1 MKTLKMIL
9 AAIFTTIAITDV
21 SYPILGTRRREAMI
35 LSSENK
41 KGSEA
46 AYEAGLASGQNQQ
59 DDFRDS
65 DSLDND
71 VETQTRR
78 RNEEDE
84 EDEVK
89 GFEMGQVMTQMLSDD
104 KSYAD
109 DESVVVQ
116 AFGDGSIF
124 NSLSADQK
132 AKIKKRLMSDSNDN
146 VNQTQDAQI
155 QAMNYEDDLEL
166 EEVEVQSLDDEYN
179 DDLDYPQIQGMDADD
194 DSEDVELQSLN
205 DEYSDNL
212 DYAQIQ
218 AMDADDDS
226 EDVEL
231 QSLDDEYSDNLD
243 YAQIQAMDADD
254 DSEEVEVQSLDDEY
268 SDNLD
273 YAQIQ
278 AMDADDDSK
287 EFSAVANLKDAAV
300 VEPLVHA
307 AQEGQAMVAAVRKAE
322 PTAKS
327 VAPVHV
333 EPAAPAIH
341 AEPVIEHQ
349 AASLVAPVVTPV
361 AEKAPVVAPVAEK
374 APVAKTESYSVYNAL
389 SSVVRGIESAVKDMA
404 NYLYSFFES
413 KSAKNEVKIQ
423 VK

>member
-84 EDEVK
+84 EDEVR

-104 KSYAD
+104 ESYAD

-116 AFGDGSIF
+116 TFGDGSMLA
-124 NSLSADQK
+124 NLSPDQK
-132 AKIKKRLMSDSNDN
+132 AKIKERLMSNNNDN
-146 VNQTQDAQI
+146 VNQNQD
-155 QAMNYEDDLEL
+155 
-166 EEVEVQSLDDEYN
+166 
-179 DDLDYPQIQGMDADD
+179 
-194 DSEDVELQSLN
+194 
-205 DEYSDNL
+205 
-212 DYAQIQ
+212 AQIQ

-231 QSLDDEYSDNLD
+231 QSLDDEYSDDLD

-254 DSEEVEVQSLDDEY
+254 DSEEL
-268 SDNLD
+268 
-273 YAQIQ
+273 
-278 AMDADDDSK
+278 
-287 EFSAVANLKDAAV
+287 SAVADLKDAAV

-349 AASLVAPVVTPV
+349 AASLVAPVVTPA

-374 APVAKTESYSVYNAL
+374 VPVAKTESYSVYNTL

-413 KSAKNEVKIQ
+413 KPAKNEVKIQ
-423 VK
+423 YRS